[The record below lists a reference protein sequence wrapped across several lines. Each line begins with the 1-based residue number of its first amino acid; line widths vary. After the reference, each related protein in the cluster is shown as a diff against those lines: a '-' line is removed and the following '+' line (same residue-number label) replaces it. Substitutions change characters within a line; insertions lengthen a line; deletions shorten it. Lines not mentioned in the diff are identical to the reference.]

1 MRVKKIGAILA
12 GAVMIG
18 SAVAAAWS
26 PAENKDFFVDP
37 ETGEPNAIVVVGANA
52 AASDVTAAGWI
63 AAQIG
68 NMAYY
73 EETTTEKE
81 TYTFD
86 SNDYASPYD
95 DDWGDNPDTGDDTGS
110 DNVDAI
116 LIANTTNAN
125 WTQPPYYPLE
135 SLWWD
140 DKNEDGIVDT
150 DESREEVFVDFTMDP
165 VRKIYPLVDLYDY
178 RYRTVV
184 EDLPVGT
191 YWFGGEDN
199 LTPYWLVTDPV
210 TVKFLGYFYDI
221 IDYGTDPDYGDYVV
235 YGTPH
240 WSETECRGDDMLY
253 FEVGETKD
261 FYGWEITLKDVDIYE
276 FKAKWLI
283 KGPDDEEPCEY
294 FVVLSPYDPDVDPV
308 LYDYAWNEVNA
319 TIQGRE
325 PTNQE
330 VYKWL
335 TDHAGESIQI
345 DDHWYDVPAKRCF
358 TPLSKQGPC
367 EYDVIGIE
375 DKICDLPYTVF
386 ALDTVKLFVGAGG
399 VNEAAARLY
408 ALTDYGIIHDAVCV
422 KPCGP
427 DSYQWDLDVEFNKD
441 IEYYD
446 DNGYYIWGAKTWE
459 DNDGDGADGNEPAG
473 GDLSPAQ
480 FDTDVEPIILNMKLH
495 STLDVRICGSQIN
508 VPLCEWKFPMCGIDD
523 FDVNVADAPIY
534 LTLSVDDSDDWDH
547 TDYKI
552 TNGFTVTQ
560 EVVTGTTTTVH
571 KVDIDPMS
579 LVVNDDE
586 VTETMKATSNLI
598 LVGGPGL
605 VVCVGAEPQVANT
618 LTQEL
623 VDQGLSTVDWS
634 TSTGEYEYIANAFAE
649 GKDVIIVAGADREAT
664 KHAVEM
670 LINDLK
676 A

>member
-73 EETTTEKE
+73 EEKTTDKE
-81 TYTFD
+81 TYTYF
-86 SNDYASPYD
+86 SGTKYH
-95 DDWGDNPDTGDDTGS
+95 DDWKDNPEDKNDNGT
-110 DNVDAI
+110 DNVDVI
-116 LIANTTNAN
+116 LINNIYNTAWSN
-125 WTQPPYYPLE
+125 PPYDALG

-140 DKNEDGIVDT
+140 DGPAATANDMVDL
-150 DESREEVFVDFTMDP
+150 DESREEVFLDLGPFIASMKGNLSTF
-165 VRKIYPLVDLYDY
+165 YPTVDLYNY
-178 RYRTVV
+178 VYRTVV
-184 EDLPVGT
+184 EELPEGIT
-191 YWFGGEDN
+191 WYGGEDN
-199 LTPYWLVTDPV
+199 TTPYWLVTDPV

-221 IDYGTDPDYGDYVV
+221 IDRGYDDTLGDYIV

-240 WSETECRGDDMLY
+240 WSESECRGDDMMY
-253 FEVGETKD
+253 FEVGETKE

-283 KGPDDEEPCEY
+283 KGPNDEEPCEY
-294 FVVLSPYDPDVDPV
+294 FVVVSKYPPDVNPEE
-308 LYDYAWNEVNA
+308 ASN
-319 TIQGRE
+319 
-325 PTNQE
+325 
-330 VYKWL
+330 
-335 TDHAGESIQI
+335 
-345 DDHWYDVPAKRCF
+345 DDARCF

-399 VNEAAARLY
+399 TNEAAVRLY
-408 ALTDYGIIHDAVCV
+408 ALTDYGVIHDAVCV

-427 DSYQWDLDVEFNKD
+427 DGLQWDLDVEFLDNPAFLPD
-441 IEYYD
+441 PYGPYSIEY
-446 DNGYYIWGAKTWE
+446 W
-459 DNDGDGADGNEPAG
+459 DGNPYYLLG
-473 GDLSPAQ
+473 GLKIWQSGPP
-480 FDTDVEPIILNMKLH
+480 FDTSYGATTTAPGVPDDLPAAFDETTHEPIVLNMKLH
-495 STLDVRICGSQIN
+495 STLDVRICGAQVN
-508 VPLCEWKFPMCGIDD
+508 VPLCEWDFPMCGIDD
-523 FDVNVADAPIY
+523 FDVNVADAPVY
-534 LTLSVDDSDDWDH
+534 LTLSVDDSGDWDH
-547 TDYKI
+547 LDYI
-552 TNGFTVTQ
+552 VNGGFTITQ